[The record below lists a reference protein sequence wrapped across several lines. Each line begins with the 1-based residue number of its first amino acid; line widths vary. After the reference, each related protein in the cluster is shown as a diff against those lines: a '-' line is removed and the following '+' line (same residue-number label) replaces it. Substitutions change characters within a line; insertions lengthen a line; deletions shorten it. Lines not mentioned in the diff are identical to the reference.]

1 MLTLLTLKCTS
12 FLCTPEAA
20 VYVPHFADE
29 LSRAEQHI
37 AENETSD
44 SENEEL
50 SATEEHEDWM
60 LLCRLNQHYTNSC
73 QQDDSINWCEAA
85 QSLFP
90 EILQECPRWI
100 KMKRQESDSN
110 PHIS

>member
-1 MLTLLTLKCTS
+1 MGNLPDADTTYIEVYKS

-20 VYVPHFADE
+20 FYVPHFADE

-60 LLCRLNQHYTNSC
+60 LLYMPFEPPLH
-73 QQDDSINWCEAA
+73 
-85 QSLFP
+85 
-90 EILQECPRWI
+90 
-100 KMKRQESDSN
+100 
-110 PHIS
+110 